1 MKKNIFKTL
10 AAAVCFAALVLTG
23 CVNNFEGTT
32 RNYKQKAEQQTGNYG
47 ENNSAKG
54 AHTYS
59 FGFSPETITTA
70 SKNTEITVNFS
81 SQFELDLDSAESAF
95 TFYKLK
101 KNTKNEKYYPEH
113 DGVITKTLLHV
124 TEPDSYSDTVSFLY
138 RLDTEEVTT
147 DKIAF
152 VVDGTKLKYKN
163 GLAAMSNDGNL
174 KAGEETDS
182 IVRYISV
189 TSKKDG
195 TSTETIGNSYSE
207 SWTANNYN
215 ISYLYSYGE
224 LQTSESDTTPSGKY
238 RLYCYAPSKTLDAD
252 GLTSTYDDSL
262 AAVLGKKFKLQIQK
276 PGSTKWEDGAALT
289 FAYHSSYQFKNYDY
303 YSSNTYTADVDT
315 KAFAQGTKWR
325 IVRDKSV
332 VVGKPSDWVKD
343 AYGHA
348 PFEYYPK
355 VIEKAYPSYP
365 SEYEEIPYG
374 DENTTY
380 IFAWADGDLDPKPTF
395 NKANCDYMTAFFTQT
410 DFVNWI
416 ETNENSIEVNIKTWM
431 VELDKTD
438 GFILVDSKN
447 TIVPST
453 TTVHKNGEGKIDKV
467 IITPKNEKLNL
478 WWDSYDVY
486 VGSGTTIKENKNY
499 PKQVQFGCYPDL
511 SKGDLSG
518 YVLLAQNVVKTGSDY
533 TTAEDWA
540 QGQYESIWIN
550 ENSYGRSDNYG
561 NWNNHFD
568 NVQKV
573 YLIAGE
579 TYKIQFVNGYN
590 SNTNTALFLENHE
603 WATLCYYG
611 HLYIVDAD
619 EDVWY
624 TQNYEKHLY
633 NYNENA
639 TYECTKTGYY
649 YICANRPESASVQ
662 IYSNSRYNA
671 RYGENAII
679 PEGMDYAT
687 FTRDWY
693 YDAYR
698 NWDGSDILGRV
709 DTFDN
714 PYYVESDPDPYPATV
729 TATGPALFEFTP
741 DWDLDAADG
750 TYNGTVIG
758 NTHITDDAGNWV
770 MNGSKHIPYHWG
782 NIYYHI
788 YME

>member
-10 AAAVCFAALVLTG
+10 AATVCFTALVLTG

-32 RNYKQKAEQQTGNYG
+32 RNYKQKVEQQTGNYG

-54 AHTYS
+54 AYTYS
-59 FGFSPETITTA
+59 FGFSPETISTA
-70 SKNTEITVNFS
+70 AKDTEITVNFS

-101 KNTKNEKYYPEH
+101 ENTKCKRYYPEH

-124 TEPDSYSDTVSFLY
+124 TEPDSYSGTVSFLY
-138 RLDTEEVTT
+138 RLDTDEVTT

-189 TSKKDG
+189 TNKKDG
-195 TSTETIGNSYSE
+195 TSTDTIGNSYSE

-215 ISYLYSYGE
+215 VNYLYSYGE
-224 LQTSESDTTPSGKY
+224 LTTSETDNTPSGKY
-238 RLYCYAPSKTLDAD
+238 RVYCYAPSKTLDAD

-262 AAVLGKKFKLQIQK
+262 AAVLSKKFKLQIQK

-289 FAYHSSYQFKNYDY
+289 FTYHDTTKAYSHDR
-303 YSSNTYTADVDT
+303 YSANSYTADIDT
-315 KAFAQGTKWR
+315 KAFEQGTKWR
-325 IVRDKSV
+325 VIRDRSV
-332 VVGKPSDWVKD
+332 VIGKPSDWVKD
-343 AYGHA
+343 AYGHT

-355 VIEKAYPSYP
+355 VIEKAYPSSDY
-365 SEYEEIPYG
+365 YEIPYG

-380 IFAWADGDLDPKPTF
+380 LYAWGNTDADPKPTF
-395 NKANCDYMTAFFTQT
+395 TKDDCDYMSAFFTQC
-410 DFVNWI
+410 DFVNEI
-416 ETNENSIEVNIKTWM
+416 TTNENNIEVSIKAWM

-478 WWDSYDVY
+478 KWDSYDVY
-486 VGSGTTIKENKNY
+486 VGSGTTIKENKDY

-511 SKGDLSG
+511 SKGPLSG
-518 YVLLAQNVVKTGSDY
+518 YVLLAQNVIKPGAAYD
-533 TTAEDWA
+533 TAEAWD

-550 ENSYGRSDNYG
+550 VDSYGRTNNYG
-561 NWNNHFD
+561 DWDNHFD

-590 SNTNTALFLENHE
+590 SNTNTALFLENHK

-619 EDVWY
+619 EDVWH
-624 TQNYEKHLY
+624 TQTYEEHLY

-639 TYECTKTGYY
+639 TYDCSKTGYY
-649 YICANRPESASVQ
+649 YICANRPESASVMG
-662 IYSNSRYNA
+662 A
-671 RYGENAII
+671 HYGSGYKPLHSETESI
-679 PEGMDYAT
+679 PDGMYDT

-693 YDAYR
+693 YDAYC
-698 NWDGSDILGRV
+698 NWDGSDILE
-709 DTFDN
+709 TIPN
-714 PYYVESDPDPYPATV
+714 EYYDANDSSFGPEYWEDI
-729 TATGPALFEFTP
+729 PALF
-741 DWDLDAADG
+741 
-750 TYNGTVIG
+750 TYDITG
-758 NTHITDDAGNWV
+758 NPNDTENPTAYDIEYSISASTHREDDEGNWV

-782 NIYYHI
+782 NVIYHI